1 MNYYCDQEYPSS
13 SDLPF
18 FLFVH
23 FLSNQMESEENN
35 ENPDVNNEGER
46 GKYRALEAR
55 LEVKRCMV
63 VLIKLTREKKQ
74 IETFVGLLGKYCRN
88 DKDRARAGGW
98 ARGELVLFVEGEK
111 ALEAARQLLV
121 IGRV

>member
-1 MNYYCDQEYPSS
+1 
-13 SDLPF
+13 
-18 FLFVH
+18 
-23 FLSNQMESEENN
+23 MENEENN
-35 ENPDVNNEGER
+35 KNPDVNNEGER

-55 LEVKRCMV
+55 LEVKRCIV

-74 IETFVGLLGKYCRN
+74 GETFVGLLGKYCRN

-98 ARGELVLFVEGEK
+98 VRGELVLFVEGEK

>member
-1 MNYYCDQEYPSS
+1 M
-13 SDLPF
+13 
-18 FLFVH
+18 
-23 FLSNQMESEENN
+23 
-35 ENPDVNNEGER
+35 
-46 GKYRALEAR
+46 
-55 LEVKRCMV
+55 
-63 VLIKLTREKKQ
+63 LIKLTREKKQ
-74 IETFVGLLGKYCRN
+74 GETFVGLLGKYCRN